1 MKQDRVKVLRERLV
15 REGKTVRQL
24 AEEKRLNYRTVICLL
39 NGVNKGMYG
48 ESHRAAV
55 ALGLK

>member
-1 MKQDRVKVLRERLV
+1 MKQNRVKALRVKLV
-15 REGKTVRQL
+15 REGKTIKQL

-39 NGVNKGMYG
+39 NGVNKGQYG
-48 ESHRAAV
+48 ESHRAAL